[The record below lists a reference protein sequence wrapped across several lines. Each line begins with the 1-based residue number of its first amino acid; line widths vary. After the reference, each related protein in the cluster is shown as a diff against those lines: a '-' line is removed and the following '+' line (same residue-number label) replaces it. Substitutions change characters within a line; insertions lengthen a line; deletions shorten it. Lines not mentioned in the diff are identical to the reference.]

1 MYKDALRAAWA
12 EINITNLDFN
22 IKQIKEKVGSGV
34 KITGVVK
41 ADAYGHG
48 SVRVATVLRANG
60 IESFAVATLSEAVR
74 LRKAGFL
81 LEEIMVLSPIP
92 EPYIDTIIEH
102 RLSPVVCDYKNAE
115 AISKAAAAAGIIIKG
130 YIAVD
135 TGMGRI
141 GYSDDVT
148 SVEDVKMIAG
158 LSNFKIN
165 GLFSHPSDP

>member
-102 RLSPVVCDYKNAE
+102 RLSPVVCD
-115 AISKAAAAAGIIIKG
+115 
-130 YIAVD
+130 
-135 TGMGRI
+135 
-141 GYSDDVT
+141 
-148 SVEDVKMIAG
+148 
-158 LSNFKIN
+158 
-165 GLFSHPSDP
+165 

>member
-22 IKQIKEKVGSGV
+22 IKQIKEKVVSGV

-48 SVRVATVLRANG
+48 SVRVATVLRANV

-81 LEEIMVLSPIP
+81 LEETWFSLRSRNLISTPSSS
-92 EPYIDTIIEH
+92 IDCH
-102 RLSPVVCDYKNAE
+102 L
-115 AISKAAAAAGIIIKG
+115 
-130 YIAVD
+130 
-135 TGMGRI
+135 
-141 GYSDDVT
+141 
-148 SVEDVKMIAG
+148 
-158 LSNFKIN
+158 
-165 GLFSHPSDP
+165 